1 MIAVSLMST
10 VDVTRIDLLESF
22 LIEGKGLVLWPGPGP
37 IISIELSLLLAFA
50 GPPGRRLRGLATA
63 YAEPGICCDPRL
75 SYAGCKGMK
84 PLSLSMRE
92 SSCDSSKAGWWWLLL
107 FVN

>member
-1 MIAVSLMST
+1 MT
-10 VDVTRIDLLESF
+10 GNDLPESF
-22 LIEGKGLVLWPGPGP
+22 LIEGKGLVLWPSPEP

-63 YAEPGICCDPRL
+63 YAGPGTCCDPRF

-84 PLSLSMRE
+84 PVSFSMRE
-92 SSCDSSKAGWWWLLL
+92 SSCDSSKAGLW
-107 FVN
+107 

>member
-1 MIAVSLMST
+1 MIAASLMST

-22 LIEGKGLVLWPGPGP
+22 LIEGKGLILWPGPGP

-63 YAEPGICCDPRL
+63 YAGPGTCCGPRL

-84 PLSLSMRE
+84 PVSLSMRE
-92 SSCDSSKAGWWWLLL
+92 SSCDSSKAGVWWLL